1 MDIMN
6 EKIII
11 LIQTDK
17 KPAIVAANN
26 LLMAY
31 FLGPV
36 RIIQNGGTFS
46 SRSEAK
52 DIPYGN
58 IGAIHRIN
66 KVDPL
71 PLRACPS
78 IYITSAVSDMNPEL
92 LIIITNKI
100 NTMDIRNASDNKAL
114 YKSAISREMNTFI
127 SSTYPH
133 TALQLLHERHHIYIG

>member
-1 MDIMN
+1 CFVQAEDGIRDRN
-6 EKIII
+6 VTGVQTCALPI
-11 LIQTDK
+11 L
-17 KPAIVAANN
+17 VAANN

-46 SRSEAK
+46 TRSEAK

-100 NTMDIRNASDNKAL
+100 
-114 YKSAISREMNTFI
+114 
-127 SSTYPH
+127 H
-133 TALQLLHERHHIYIG
+133 TRVI